1 MKKTFLLLLILLS
14 SFFSLN
20 AMPGYKSLIPDNSG
34 EYVYYRDNSFTRES
48 YVGIMYYDE
57 STFQIRYFAPIDEVN
72 KLPPKEIRILITIDP
87 KADYWKMTGERIL
100 STIIP
105 DTDDTDIVNYLH
117 DILYEFSSHRNKII
131 DIPSPTIDINTDYPQ
146 FGGNVT
152 ISFDSVIPMFNIK
165 DIKTADG
172 AFALQCCTIGQVK
185 DSTDTSFEAF
195 TGFPRNN
202 ETTKLKK
209 KAKKGEKA
217 KSVKTVYENQ
227 TVTID
232 TTWEQ
237 AMDNFW
243 LKGEDAIITM
253 SSIPSVSEDKK
264 TNDAFIL
271 RKLLESSAGS
281 YTNLTDT
288 QVIFEAKKN
297 QYRIHS
303 STYQPEEDSEIINKK
318 ILTLNASNGF
328 DYFSLAVYKNTWSE
342 NQAYYEKI
350 LKSYKN

>member
-1 MKKTFLLLLILLS
+1 
-14 SFFSLN
+14 
-20 AMPGYKSLIPDNSG
+20 MPGYKSLIPDNSG

-100 STIIP
+100 STIVP
-105 DTDDTDIVNYLH
+105 DTDDMDIVNYLH
-117 DILYEFSSHRNKII
+117 DILYEFSSRRNKII
-131 DIPSPTIDINTDYPQ
+131 DVPSPKVDINTDYPQ

-152 ISFDSVIPMFNIK
+152 ITFDSVIPMFNIK
-165 DIKTADG
+165 DIKTVDG
-172 AFALQCCTIGQVK
+172 TFALQCCTIGQVK
-185 DSTDTSFEAF
+185 DSTDTAFEAF
-195 TGFPRNN
+195 TGMPEQK
-202 ETTKLKK
+202 ETAKSKK
-209 KAKKGEKA
+209 KNKKAEKT

-237 AMDNFW
+237 AMENFW

-253 SSIPSVSEDKK
+253 SSIPSASEDRIL
-264 TNDAFIL
+264 NDAFIL
-271 RKLLESSAGS
+271 RKLLESSTGS

-288 QVIFEAKKN
+288 QVIYEAKKN

-303 STYQPEEDSEIINKK
+303 STYQPEANNEIVNKK
-318 ILTLNASNGF
+318 FLTLNASNGF
-328 DYFSLAVYKNTWSE
+328 DYFSLAVYKNTWLE